1 MKIKMILILFVLSL
15 TLLTAQNVLIWDRD
29 DGSEISDPEDPWN
42 YVGLE
47 AGLKSALSANG
58 VTAEIDSLL
67 ADDLSQFDIIF
78 ATAGIWC
85 GG

>member
-1 MKIKMILILFVLSL
+1 MKIKMILMLLMLSL

-29 DGSEISDPEDPWN
+29 GGSEISDPEDPWN
-42 YVGLE
+42 YIGLE
-47 AGLKSALSANG
+47 AGMKTALTANG
-58 VTAEIDSLL
+58 IDAEIDSLL
-67 ADDLSQFDIIF
+67 ADDLSQYDIIF

>member
-1 MKIKMILILFVLSL
+1 MRIKIILLLVFCI
-15 TLLTAQNVLIWDRD
+15 TILTAQNVFIWDRD
-29 DGSEISDPEDPWN
+29 DGTEIANPEEPWN

-47 AGLKSALSANG
+47 AGIKTALTANG
-58 VTAEIDSLL
+58 IDAIVDSLL
-67 ADDLSQFDIIF
+67 ADDMSQYDIIF

>member
-1 MKIKMILILFVLSL
+1 MRIKIILLLVFCI
-15 TLLTAQNVLIWDRD
+15 TILTAQNVFIWDRD
-29 DGSEISDPEDPWN
+29 GGAEIANPEEPWN

-47 AGLKSALSANG
+47 AGIKTALTLNG
-58 VTAEIDSLL
+58 IDAIVDSLL
-67 ADDLSQFDIIF
+67 ADDMSQYDIIF

>member
-29 DGSEISDPEDPWN
+29 DGSEISDPEDPWSF
-42 YVGLE
+42 VGLE
-47 AGLKSALSANG
+47 SGIKGALIANG
-58 VTAEIDSLL
+58 IFPVIDTLL
-67 ADDLSQFDIIF
+67 ADDLSQYDIIF

>member
-1 MKIKMILILFVLSL
+1 MKIKIALLLAFCMTI
-15 TLLTAQNVLIWDRD
+15 LTAQNVLIWDRD
-29 DGSEISDPEDPWN
+29 GGSEIANPEEPWS

-47 AGLKSALSANG
+47 AGMKTALTANG
-58 VTAEIDSLL
+58 IDAVIDSLL
-67 ADDLSQFDIIF
+67 ADDLSQYDIIF